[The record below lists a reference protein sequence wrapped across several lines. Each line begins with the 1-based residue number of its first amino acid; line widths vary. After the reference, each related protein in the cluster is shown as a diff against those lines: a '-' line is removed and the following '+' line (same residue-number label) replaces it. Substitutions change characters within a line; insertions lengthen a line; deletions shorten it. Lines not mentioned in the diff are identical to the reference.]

1 MSQRDRDFDE
11 ILRRGLHEAADSVEP
26 AEDGLERIRARLT
39 GPYPV
44 PVAWMMAGYSAVA
57 RCVPG
62 GLQSVL
68 AWLRTVPG
76 PVRERFRAARPDPPH
91 GRRLARLRPA
101 AVLAIAVFAVAAG
114 ALALT
119 PLPRQAI
126 SHTAALIRSL
136 DSGGPAGGTAGP
148 GGSGHGTGVPP
159 GATAVTGGTAW

>member
-57 RCVPG
+57 RRVPG

-76 PVRERFRAARPDPPH
+76 PVRERFLAARPGPPH
-91 GRRLARLRPA
+91 GQRLVRLRPA
-101 AVLAIAVFAVAAG
+101 AALAIAVFAVAAG

-119 PLPRQAI
+119 PLPGRRFRI
-126 SHTAALIRSL
+126 RPGSSGLWTAAGLQAAQPGQAAAAMARACP
-136 DSGGPAGGTAGP
+136 PAQQP
-148 GGSGHGTGVPP
+148 
-159 GATAVTGGTAW
+159 